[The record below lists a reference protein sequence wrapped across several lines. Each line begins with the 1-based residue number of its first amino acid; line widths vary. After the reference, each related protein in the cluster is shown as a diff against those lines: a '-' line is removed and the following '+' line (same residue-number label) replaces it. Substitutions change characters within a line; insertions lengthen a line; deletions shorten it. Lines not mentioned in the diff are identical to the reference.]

1 MAGNDLKGVNQ
12 DSIQSMNRTLI
23 IKLLRE
29 QGVCS
34 RANLAKL
41 SGLKKATVTY
51 IVNDFISWGCVR
63 EVGLMQGDKGRRSI
77 GITLAEDSYYV
88 IGIRLA
94 RRNFKIGLF
103 SINGRLIYMKQQQI
117 ESGQSPDRTMEYIIN
132 NIHAV
137 VDQVEPDKILA
148 IGMAIPGPFIKQEGK
163 IAVLTETAGWG
174 NMAFKE
180 ELEKH
185 FSYPVFMEH
194 DANAGAY
201 AQIWYDKTIDK
212 IS

>member
-103 SINGRLIYMKQQQI
+103 SINGRLIHMKQQQI

-148 IGMAIPGPFIKQEGK
+148 IGMAIPGLFIKQEGT

-174 NMAFKE
+174 FMAF
-180 ELEKH
+180 
-185 FSYPVFMEH
+185 
-194 DANAGAY
+194 
-201 AQIWYDKTIDK
+201 
-212 IS
+212 

>member
-77 GITLAEDSYYV
+77 GITLAEDSY
-88 IGIRLA
+88 
-94 RRNFKIGLF
+94 
-103 SINGRLIYMKQQQI
+103 
-117 ESGQSPDRTMEYIIN
+117 
-132 NIHAV
+132 
-137 VDQVEPDKILA
+137 
-148 IGMAIPGPFIKQEGK
+148 
-163 IAVLTETAGWG
+163 
-174 NMAFKE
+174 
-180 ELEKH
+180 
-185 FSYPVFMEH
+185 
-194 DANAGAY
+194 
-201 AQIWYDKTIDK
+201 
-212 IS
+212 

>member
-103 SINGRLIYMKQQQI
+103 SINGRLIHMKQQQP
-117 ESGQSPDRTMEYIIN
+117 GQDHGIYY
-132 NIHAV
+132 
-137 VDQVEPDKILA
+137 Q
-148 IGMAIPGPFIKQEGK
+148 
-163 IAVLTETAGWG
+163 
-174 NMAFKE
+174 
-180 ELEKH
+180 
-185 FSYPVFMEH
+185 
-194 DANAGAY
+194 
-201 AQIWYDKTIDK
+201 
-212 IS
+212 